1 MTDMEYSKLARP
13 PLWVFGVLFL
23 AYTGAHLALLLFFYS
38 FAPSTPYL
46 LTESVAIAG
55 GVTSAVASL
64 LAWRHTIRPERRK
77 GIGRARPGMI
87 RTRIS
92 RLATMRLTAG
102 RSPSR
107 SAVTSR
113 R

>member
-1 MTDMEYSKLARP
+1 MEHTKPARP

-23 AYTGAHLALLLFFYS
+23 AYTGVHVALLLFFYS
-38 FAPSTPYL
+38 FGPSTPYL

-55 GVTSAVASL
+55 GVTAAAVSL
-64 LAWRHTIRPERRK
+64 LAWRYTIRPERRE
-77 GIGRARPGMI
+77 GITPARTGMMRAW
-87 RTRIS
+87 IS
-92 RLATMRLTAG
+92 RLATMRLIAG